1 MMKQIKYY
9 IFFFVAISFFTD
21 CTFKKKASEKTHIK
35 MQRADSVNE
44 AADQSPEVSMESLI
58 KPSNEFVISSV
69 PVTALQQSNEQMQV
83 AALGTVQYD
92 NREIG
97 TVSSRIEGRIEK
109 LYVRYRYQ
117 YLKRGDK
124 ILDIYSPELLTS
136 QQNLLFVLHNDKEN
150 FPLINAAKQR
160 LLLLGMTAQQLN
172 QIISTG
178 KPLYSVSVF
187 SNYSGYVNEIGFNRN
202 SMNENTINQAPQA
215 MQDIQTTQELSIKEG
230 MYLQKGQPVVTVIN
244 ANRAL
249 IILNIYAEQQ
259 NLIRAGDAVKITPET
274 APEKLFGAKIDFIE
288 PFFRPES
295 KTLSARVY
303 FNNTSLKLP
312 IGSQVQAS
320 IFAKGVIGSWLPS
333 SAILTLGLNQVA
345 FKKEG
350 DGFKAITVTT
360 GMRNEN
366 KIQITGGL
374 SFTDSVAVNAEYLVD
389 KESIIKTKNQ

>member
-1 MMKQIKYY
+1 
-9 IFFFVAISFFTD
+9 
-21 CTFKKKASEKTHIK
+21 
-35 MQRADSVNE
+35 
-44 AADQSPEVSMESLI
+44 
-58 KPSNEFVISSV
+58 
-69 PVTALQQSNEQMQV
+69 
-83 AALGTVQYD
+83 
-92 NREIG
+92 
-97 TVSSRIEGRIEK
+97 
-109 LYVRYRYQ
+109 
-117 YLKRGDK
+117 
-124 ILDIYSPELLTS
+124 
-136 QQNLLFVLHNDKEN
+136 
-150 FPLINAAKQR
+150 LINAAKQR

-202 SMNENTINQAPQA
+202 SMNENPINQAPQT
-215 MQDIQTTQELSIKEG
+215 MQNISQITQELSIKEG

-303 FNNTSLKLP
+303 FNNSSLKLP
-312 IGSQVQAS
+312 VGSQVQAS

-333 SAILTLGLNQVA
+333 SAVLTLGLTQVA

-350 DGFKAITVTT
+350 DGFKAINVTT
-360 GMRNEN
+360 GMKNEN
-366 KIQITGGL
+366 KIQIIAGL
-374 SFTDSVAVNAEYLVD
+374 SFTDSVAVNAQYLVD
-389 KESIIKTKNQ
+389 KESIIKTNQ